1 MRLTR
6 KSIMSAMMW
15 MAVLPC
21 MGESGDK
28 YELVTNLDQ
37 LTPNESEII
46 ICSTK
51 NKTALVKKFEEMNN
65 PPKPNT
71 TAIEFDGP
79 MAVENENVAVFEFSK
94 DKSNKCNLKY
104 IAASGKT
111 KEYLYCRGDN
121 ESLILTSGKSDT
133 KLTITFD
140 GINAKIKHQYNFIRS
155 SGNGNRFEFGSYG
168 TDYTVQIYKKVAYS
182 TTESLT
188 LNPQNTWEA
197 NISGKDLKGKCIK
210 EVKLERDFVADG
222 GWYTICLPF
231 SLNANEISTLFHD
244 AKFQE
249 FSGVSTN
256 STTKGTELNFKS
268 VTATEAGKPYLM
280 KSVQDISMDD
290 MTFKKKV
297 IEVTAPVA
305 VTHKSEDGKEFTFT
319 GIFNPTA
326 IIGPQY
332 RILSGANGTEL
343 RIPGS
348 GTMAGFRAYFVM
360 PTDLTS
366 EQTSTTKVCMGPS
379 EATAIS
385 QIRTDAGTHGKV
397 YNMYGQFVSK
407 DPTRLASGLYIIDGK
422 KTIIK

>member
-1 MRLTR
+1 MRLTK
-6 KSIMSAMMW
+6 KSILSAMMW
-15 MAVLPC
+15 IAVLPC

-37 LTPNESEII
+37 LTHESEII

-51 NKTALVKKFEEMNN
+51 NKTALAKKFEET
-65 PPKPNT
+65 KSDNT

-79 MAVENENVAVFEFSK
+79 LAVENENVAVFKFSK
-94 DKSNKCNLKY
+94 DKTACNLRF
-104 IAASGKT
+104 IAASKRT
-111 KEYLYCRGDN
+111 KIYLCSN
-121 ESLILTSGKSDT
+121 TNDT
-133 KLTITFD
+133 YLFLASIKEDSKLTITFD
-140 GINAKIKHQYNFIRS
+140 GINAKIKHKDNVMRS
-155 SGNGNRFEFGSYG
+155 TKIGNTFNFGS
-168 TDYTVQIYKKVAYS
+168 DEEEYTVQIYKKMQP
-182 TTESLT
+182 TIESLT
-188 LNPQNTWEA
+188 LNPQKSWEETT
-197 NISGKDLKGKCIK
+197 NGKDLKGKC
-210 EVKLERDFVADG
+210 VKTVKMERAFIADG

-231 SLNANEISTLFHD
+231 SLSANEISTLFHG

-249 FSGVSTN
+249 FSGISTN
-256 STTKGTELNFKS
+256 GTTNGIELNFKS

-280 KSVQDISMDD
+280 KPVQDISMED
-290 MTFKKKV
+290 MTFEKKV

-319 GIFNPTA
+319 GIFDPTA

-407 DPTRLASGLYIIDGK
+407 DPTRLAPGLYIIDGK

>member
-1 MRLTR
+1 MRLTK

-37 LTPNESEII
+37 LTNESEII

-51 NKTALVKKFEEMNN
+51 NKTALAKKFEET
-65 PPKPNT
+65 KSDNT

-79 MAVENENVAVFEFSK
+79 LAIENEDVAVFKFYK
-94 DKSNKCNLKY
+94 DKSNGCNLKY
-104 IAASGKT
+104 IAASSIKN
-111 KEYLYCRGDN
+111 YLCSSGND
-121 ESLILTSGKSDT
+121 EDLFLLSGKSDT
-133 KLTITFD
+133 KLNITFD
-140 GINAKIKHQYNFIRS
+140 GINAKIKHQYNVIRS
-155 SGNGNRFEFGSYG
+155 TGNGNTFNFGYYG

-188 LNPQNTWEA
+188 LNPKNTWEA
-197 NISGKDLKGKCIK
+197 TISGKDLKGKCIK
-210 EVKLERDFVADG
+210 EVKLERAFVADG

-231 SLNANEISTLFHD
+231 SLNANEISTLFHG

-249 FSGVSTN
+249 FSGISTN

-280 KSVQDISMDD
+280 KPIQDISTKD
-290 MTFKKKV
+290 MTFEKKV

-305 VTHKSEDGKEFTFT
+305 VTHKSADGKEFTFT
-319 GIFNPTA
+319 GIFDPTA

-407 DPTRLASGLYIIDGK
+407 DPTRLAPGLYIIDGK

>member
-1 MRLTR
+1 
-6 KSIMSAMMW
+6 MMW
-15 MAVLPC
+15 IAVLPC

-28 YELVTNLDQ
+28 YELVTSLDQ
-37 LTPNESEII
+37 LENETEII

-51 NKTALVKKFEEMNN
+51 NKTALAKKFEKAKDN
-65 PPKPNT
+65 NT
-71 TAIEFDGP
+71 TSINFDGP
-79 MAVENENVAVFEFSK
+79 LAIENEDVAVFKFYK
-94 DKSNKCNLKY
+94 DKSNGCNLKY
-104 IAASGKT
+104 IAASSIKNYLCSNSNDESLYLIYGKT
-111 KEYLYCRGDN
+111 D
-121 ESLILTSGKSDT
+121 S
-133 KLTITFD
+133 KLNITFD
-140 GINAKIKHQYNFIRS
+140 GINAKIKHKDNVIRS
-155 SGNGNRFEFGSYG
+155 TEKGNTFNFGYYG

-197 NISGKDLKGKCIK
+197 TISGKDLKGKCIK
-210 EVKLERDFVADG
+210 EVKMERAFIADG

-231 SLNANEISTLFHD
+231 SLNANEISTLFHG

-249 FSGVSTN
+249 FSGISTN
-256 STTKGTELNFKS
+256 GTTNGIELNFKS

-280 KSVQDISMDD
+280 KPVQDISMED
-290 MTFKKKV
+290 MTFNKKV
-297 IEVTAPVA
+297 IELTAPVA

-385 QIRTDAGTHGKV
+385 QIRTDTGTHGKV

-407 DPTRLASGLYIIDGK
+407 YPTRLAPGLYIIDGK

>member
-1 MRLTR
+1 MR
-6 KSIMSAMMW
+6 
-15 MAVLPC
+15 
-21 MGESGDK
+21 
-28 YELVTNLDQ
+28 
-37 LTPNESEII
+37 
-46 ICSTK
+46 STK
-51 NKTALVKKFEEMNN
+51 IG
-65 PPKPNT
+65 NT
-71 TAIEFDGP
+71 F
-79 MAVENENVAVFEFSK
+79 N
-94 DKSNKCNLKY
+94 
-104 IAASGKT
+104 
-111 KEYLYCRGDN
+111 
-121 ESLILTSGKSDT
+121 
-133 KLTITFD
+133 
-140 GINAKIKHQYNFIRS
+140 
-155 SGNGNRFEFGSYG
+155 FGSDG
-168 TDYTVQIYKKVAYS
+168 EEYTVQIYKKMQP
-182 TTESLT
+182 TIESLT
-188 LNPQNTWEA
+188 LNPQKSWEETT
-197 NISGKDLKGKCIK
+197 NGKDLKGKC
-210 EVKLERDFVADG
+210 VKTVKMERAFIADG

-231 SLNANEISTLFHD
+231 SLNANEISTLFHG

-249 FSGVSTN
+249 FSGISTN
-256 STTKGTELNFKS
+256 GTTNGIELNFKS

-280 KSVQDISMDD
+280 KPVQNISMED
-290 MTFKKKV
+290 MTFNKKV

-319 GIFNPTA
+319 GIFDPTA

-379 EATAIS
+379 ETTAIS

-407 DPTRLASGLYIIDGK
+407 DPTRLAPGLYIIDGK

>member
-1 MRLTR
+1 MRLTK

-37 LTPNESEII
+37 LAKEGSEII

-51 NKTALVKKFEEMNN
+51 NKTALAKKFETDNSY
-65 PPKPNT
+65 NT
-71 TAIEFDGP
+71 ITIDFDGS
-79 MAVENENVAVFEFSK
+79 MAVENENVAVFEFYK
-94 DKSNKCNLKY
+94 DNSNSCNLKY
-104 IAASGKT
+104 IAASNKT
-111 KEYLYCRGDN
+111 KIYLCSNTNDTN
-121 ESLILTSGKSDT
+121 LSLTSNKTDS

-140 GINAKIKHQYNFIRS
+140 EINAQIKHKDNFIRS
-155 SGNGNRFEFGSYG
+155 TGNGNTFNFGYYG
-168 TDYTVQIYKKVAYS
+168 KDYTVQIYKKVAYS

-188 LNPQNTWEA
+188 LNPKNTWEA
-197 NISGKDLKGKCIK
+197 TISGKDLKGKCIK

-231 SLNANEISTLFHD
+231 SLNANEISTLFHS

-256 STTKGTELNFKS
+256 STTKGIELTFKS

-280 KSVQDISMDD
+280 KPIQDISTKD
-290 MTFKKKV
+290 MTFEKKV

-319 GIFNPTA
+319 GIFDPTT

-407 DPTRLASGLYIIDGK
+407 DPTRLAPGLYIIDGK

>member
-1 MRLTR
+1 MRLTK
-6 KSIMSAMMW
+6 KSIMSAIMW

-37 LTPNESEII
+37 LTNESEII

-51 NKTALVKKFEEMNN
+51 NKTALAKKFEKAKDN
-65 PPKPNT
+65 NT
-71 TAIEFDGP
+71 TSINFDGP
-79 MAVENENVAVFEFSK
+79 LAIENEDVAVFKFYK
-94 DKSNKCNLKY
+94 DKSNGCNLKF
-104 IAASGKT
+104 IAASDPT
-111 KEYLYCRGDN
+111 KNYLCSSGDDIR
-121 ESLILTSGKSDT
+121 LFLTSGKSDT
-133 KLTITFD
+133 KLNITFD
-140 GINAKIKHQYNFIRS
+140 GINAKIKHQDNFIRS
-155 SGNGNRFEFGSYG
+155 TGNGNTFIFGYYG

-188 LNPQNTWEA
+188 LNPKNTWEA
-197 NISGKDLKGKCIK
+197 TISGKDLKGKCIK

-231 SLNANEISTLFHD
+231 SLNANEISTLFHG

-249 FSGVSTN
+249 FSGISTN
-256 STTKGTELNFKS
+256 GTTNGIELNFKS

-280 KSVQDISMDD
+280 KPVQDISMED
-290 MTFKKKV
+290 MTFNKKV

-319 GIFNPTA
+319 GIFDPTA

-407 DPTRLASGLYIIDGK
+407 DPTQLAPGLYIIDGK

>member
-1 MRLTR
+1 
-6 KSIMSAMMW
+6 MMW

-28 YELVTNLDQ
+28 YELVTSLDQ
-37 LTPNESEII
+37 LENETEII

-51 NKTALVKKFEEMNN
+51 NKTALAKKFEKAKDN
-65 PPKPNT
+65 NT
-71 TAIEFDGP
+71 TSINFDGP
-79 MAVENENVAVFEFSK
+79 LAIENEDVAVFKFYK
-94 DKSNKCNLKY
+94 DKSNGCNLKY
-104 IAASGKT
+104 IAASSIKN
-111 KEYLYCRGDN
+111 YLCSSGND
-121 ESLILTSGKSDT
+121 EDLFLLSGKSDT
-133 KLTITFD
+133 KLNITFD
-140 GINAKIKHQYNFIRS
+140 GINAKIKHQYNVIRS
-155 SGNGNRFEFGSYG
+155 TGNGNTFNFGYYG

-188 LNPQNTWEA
+188 LNPKNTWEA
-197 NISGKDLKGKCIK
+197 TISGKDLKGKCIK
-210 EVKLERDFVADG
+210 EVKLERAFVADG

-249 FSGVSTN
+249 FSGISTN
-256 STTKGTELNFKS
+256 GTTNGIELNFKS

-280 KSVQDISMDD
+280 KPVQDISMED
-290 MTFKKKV
+290 MTFNKKV

-407 DPTRLASGLYIIDGK
+407 DPTRLAPGLYIIDGK

>member
-1 MRLTR
+1 
-6 KSIMSAMMW
+6 MMW

-28 YELVTNLDQ
+28 YELVTSLNQ
-37 LTPNESEII
+37 LENETEII

-51 NKTALVKKFEEMNN
+51 NKTALAKKFEKAKDN
-65 PPKPNT
+65 NT
-71 TAIEFDGP
+71 TSINFDGP
-79 MAVENENVAVFEFSK
+79 LAIENEDVAVFKFYK
-94 DKSNKCNLKY
+94 DASACNLRF
-104 IAASGKT
+104 IAASEST
-111 KEYLYCRGDN
+111 RIFLCSSGDDKN
-121 ESLILTSGKSDT
+121 LSLLDIKKDT
-133 KLTITFD
+133 KLKITFE
-140 GINAKIKHQYNFIRS
+140 GINAIIKHQYNVIRS
-155 SGNGNRFEFGSYG
+155 TEKGNTFNFGNYG
-168 TDYTVQIYKKVAYS
+168 NKYTVQIYKKVAYS

-188 LNPQNTWEA
+188 LNPQNTWKA
-197 NISGKDLKGKCIK
+197 TISGKDLKGKCIK

-231 SLNANEISTLFHD
+231 SLNANEISTLFHG

-249 FSGVSTN
+249 FSGISTN

-280 KSVQDISMDD
+280 KPIQDISTKD
-290 MTFKKKV
+290 MTFEKKV

-319 GIFNPTA
+319 GIFDPTA

-397 YNMYGQFVSK
+397 YNMYGQFISK
-407 DPTRLASGLYIIDGK
+407 DPTRLAPGLYIIDGK

>member
-1 MRLTR
+1 M
-6 KSIMSAMMW
+6 
-15 MAVLPC
+15 
-21 MGESGDK
+21 
-28 YELVTNLDQ
+28 
-37 LTPNESEII
+37 
-46 ICSTK
+46 
-51 NKTALVKKFEEMNN
+51 
-65 PPKPNT
+65 
-71 TAIEFDGP
+71 
-79 MAVENENVAVFEFSK
+79 
-94 DKSNKCNLKY
+94 
-104 IAASGKT
+104 
-111 KEYLYCRGDN
+111 
-121 ESLILTSGKSDT
+121 
-133 KLTITFD
+133 
-140 GINAKIKHQYNFIRS
+140 
-155 SGNGNRFEFGSYG
+155 
-168 TDYTVQIYKKVAYS
+168 
-182 TTESLT
+182 
-188 LNPQNTWEA
+188 
-197 NISGKDLKGKCIK
+197 
-210 EVKLERDFVADG
+210 ERAFVADG

-231 SLNANEISTLFHD
+231 SLNANEISNLFHD

-249 FSGVSTN
+249 FSGISTN
-256 STTKGTELNFKS
+256 GTTNGIELNFKS

-280 KSVQDISMDD
+280 NPVQDISTED
-290 MTFKKKV
+290 MTFNKKV

-385 QIRTDAGTHGKV
+385 QIRTDTGTHGKV

-407 DPTRLASGLYIIDGK
+407 DPTRLAPGLYIIDGK

>member
-1 MRLTR
+1 MRLTK
-6 KSIMSAMMW
+6 KSILSAMMW

-28 YELVTNLDQ
+28 YELVTSLNQ
-37 LTPNESEII
+37 LENETEII

-51 NKTALVKKFEEMNN
+51 NKTALDKKFEETNSN
-65 PPKPNT
+65 NT

-79 MAVENENVAVFEFSK
+79 LAVENENVAVFKFSK
-94 DKSNKCNLKY
+94 DKTACNLRF
-104 IAASGKT
+104 IAASKRT
-111 KEYLYCRGDN
+111 KIYLCSN
-121 ESLILTSGKSDT
+121 TNDT
-133 KLTITFD
+133 YLFLASIKEDSKLTITFD
-140 GINAKIKHQYNFIRS
+140 GINAKIKHKDNVMRS
-155 SGNGNRFEFGSYG
+155 TKIGNTFNFGS
-168 TDYTVQIYKKVAYS
+168 DKEEYTVQIYKKMQP
-182 TTESLT
+182 TIESLT
-188 LNPQNTWEA
+188 LNPQKSWEETT
-197 NISGKDLKGKCIK
+197 NGKDLKGKC
-210 EVKLERDFVADG
+210 VKTVKMERAFIADG

-231 SLNANEISTLFHD
+231 SLNANEISNLFNG

-249 FSGVSTN
+249 FSGISTN
-256 STTKGTELNFKS
+256 GTTNGIELNFKS

-280 KSVQDISMDD
+280 KPVQDISMED
-290 MTFKKKV
+290 MTFNKKV
-297 IEVTAPVA
+297 IELTAPVA
-305 VTHKSEDGKEFTFT
+305 VTHKSEDGKEFSFT
-319 GIFNPTA
+319 GIFDPTA

-407 DPTRLASGLYIIDGK
+407 DPTRLAPGLYIIDGK

>member
-1 MRLTR
+1 
-6 KSIMSAMMW
+6 MMW

-28 YELVTNLDQ
+28 YELVTSLDQ
-37 LTPNESEII
+37 LENETEII

-51 NKTALVKKFEEMNN
+51 NKTALAKKFEKAKDN
-65 PPKPNT
+65 NT
-71 TAIEFDGP
+71 TSINFDGP
-79 MAVENENVAVFEFSK
+79 LAIENEDVAVFKFYK
-94 DKSNKCNLKY
+94 DKSNGCNLKY
-104 IAASGKT
+104 IATSSIKNYLCSNSNDESLYLIYGKT
-111 KEYLYCRGDN
+111 D
-121 ESLILTSGKSDT
+121 S
-133 KLTITFD
+133 KLNITFD
-140 GINAKIKHQYNFIRS
+140 GINAKIKHKDNVMRSTKIGNTFNFGID
-155 SGNGNRFEFGSYG
+155 GEE
-168 TDYTVQIYKKVAYS
+168 YTVQIYKKMQP
-182 TTESLT
+182 TIESLT
-188 LNPQNTWEA
+188 LNPQKSWEETT
-197 NISGKDLKGKCIK
+197 NGKDLKGKC
-210 EVKLERDFVADG
+210 VKTVKMERDFIADG

-231 SLNANEISTLFHD
+231 SLNANEISTLFHG

-280 KSVQDISMDD
+280 KPVQDISTED
-290 MTFKKKV
+290 MTFEKKV
-297 IEVTAPVA
+297 IEMTAPVA

-319 GIFNPTA
+319 GIFDPTA

-407 DPTRLASGLYIIDGK
+407 DPTRLAPGLYIIDGK

>member
-1 MRLTR
+1 MRLTK
-6 KSIMSAMMW
+6 KSILSAMMW

-28 YELVTNLDQ
+28 YELVTSLDQ
-37 LTPNESEII
+37 LENETEII

-51 NKTALVKKFEEMNN
+51 NKTALAKKFEKEKDN
-65 PPKPNT
+65 NT
-71 TAIEFDGP
+71 TSINFDGP
-79 MAVENENVAVFEFSK
+79 LAVENENVAVFEFSK
-94 DKSNKCNLKY
+94 DKYNGCNLKY
-104 IAASGKT
+104 IAASSIKN
-111 KEYLYCRGDN
+111 YLCSSADDKRLY
-121 ESLILTSGKSDT
+121 LIDGATDT
-133 KLTITFD
+133 KLKITFE
-140 GINAKIKHQYNFIRS
+140 GINAIIKHQYNFIRS
-155 SGNGNRFEFGSYG
+155 TGNGNTFNFGYYG

-188 LNPQNTWEA
+188 LNPKNTWEA
-197 NISGKDLKGKCIK
+197 TISGKDLKGKCIK
-210 EVKLERDFVADG
+210 EVKLERDFVDDG

-231 SLNANEISTLFHD
+231 SLNANEISNLFHD

-280 KSVQDISMDD
+280 KPVQDISTKD
-290 MTFKKKV
+290 MTFEKKV

-305 VTHKSEDGKEFTFT
+305 VTHKSADGKEFTFT
-319 GIFNPTA
+319 GIFDPTA

-385 QIRTDAGTHGKV
+385 QIRTDTGTHGKV

-407 DPTRLASGLYIIDGK
+407 DPTQLAPGLYIIDGK

>member
-1 MRLTR
+1 MRLTK

-37 LTPNESEII
+37 LTNESEII

-51 NKTALVKKFEEMNN
+51 NKTALAKKFEET
-65 PPKPNT
+65 KSDNT

-79 MAVENENVAVFEFSK
+79 LAIENEDVAVFKFYK
-94 DKSNKCNLKY
+94 DKSNGCNLKY
-104 IAASGKT
+104 IAASSIKNYLCSNSNDESLYLIYGKT
-111 KEYLYCRGDN
+111 D
-121 ESLILTSGKSDT
+121 S
-133 KLTITFD
+133 KLNITFD
-140 GINAKIKHQYNFIRS
+140 GINAKIKHKDNVMRSTKIGNTFNFGID
-155 SGNGNRFEFGSYG
+155 GEE
-168 TDYTVQIYKKVAYS
+168 YTVQIYKKMQP
-182 TTESLT
+182 TIESLT
-188 LNPQNTWEA
+188 LNPQKSWEETT
-197 NISGKDLKGKCIK
+197 NGKDLKGKC
-210 EVKLERDFVADG
+210 VKTVKMERAFIADG

-231 SLNANEISTLFHD
+231 SLNANEISTLFHG

-249 FSGVSTN
+249 FSGISTN
-256 STTKGTELNFKS
+256 GTTNGIELNFKS

-280 KSVQDISMDD
+280 KPVQNISMED
-290 MTFKKKV
+290 MTFNKKV

-319 GIFNPTA
+319 GIFDPTA

-407 DPTRLASGLYIIDGK
+407 DPTRLAPGLYIIDGK

>member
-1 MRLTR
+1 MRLTK

-28 YELVTNLDQ
+28 YELVTSLNQ
-37 LTPNESEII
+37 LENETEII

-51 NKTALVKKFEEMNN
+51 NKTALAKKFEETNSN
-65 PPKPNT
+65 NT

-79 MAVENENVAVFEFSK
+79 LAIENKDVAVFKFYK
-94 DKSNKCNLKY
+94 DASACNLRF
-104 IAASGKT
+104 IAASKPT
-111 KEYLYCRGDN
+111 KIYLCSSGNDEN
-121 ESLILTSGKSDT
+121 LSLLNVRRDT
-133 KLTITFD
+133 KLKITFN
-140 GINAKIKHQYNFIRS
+140 GINAIIKHKYNVMRS
-155 SGNGNRFEFGSYG
+155 TEIGNNFYFGNYG
-168 TDYTVQIYKKVAYS
+168 EIYTVQIYKKVQP

-188 LNPQNTWEA
+188 LNPQKSWEETT
-197 NISGKDLKGKCIK
+197 NGKDLKGTC
-210 EVKLERDFVADG
+210 VKTVKMERAFIADG

-231 SLNANEISTLFHD
+231 SLNANEISTLFHG

-249 FSGVSTN
+249 FSGISTN
-256 STTKGTELNFKS
+256 DTTNGIELNFKS

-280 KSVQDISMDD
+280 KPVLDISMED

-348 GTMAGFRAYFVM
+348 GIMAGFRAYFVM

-407 DPTRLASGLYIIDGK
+407 DPTRLAPGLYIIDGK

>member
-1 MRLTR
+1 MRLTK
-6 KSIMSAMMW
+6 KSILSAMMW

-28 YELVTNLDQ
+28 YELVTSLNQ
-37 LTPNESEII
+37 LENETEII

-51 NKTALVKKFEEMNN
+51 NKTALAKKFEKEKDN
-65 PPKPNT
+65 NT
-71 TAIEFDGP
+71 TSINFDGP
-79 MAVENENVAVFEFSK
+79 LAVENENVAVFKFYK
-94 DKSNKCNLKY
+94 DKSNGCNLKY
-104 IAASGKT
+104 IAASSIKN
-111 KEYLYCRGDN
+111 YLCSSADDKRLY
-121 ESLILTSGKSDT
+121 LIDGATDT
-133 KLTITFD
+133 KLKITFE
-140 GINAKIKHQYNFIRS
+140 GINAIIKHQYNVIRS
-155 SGNGNRFEFGSYG
+155 TEKGNTFNFGNYG
-168 TDYTVQIYKKVAYS
+168 NKYTVQIYKKVAYS

-188 LNPQNTWEA
+188 LNPQNTWKA
-197 NISGKDLKGKCIK
+197 TISGKDLKGKCIK
-210 EVKLERDFVADG
+210 EVKLERDFVDDG

-231 SLNANEISTLFHD
+231 SLNANEISTLFHG

-280 KSVQDISMDD
+280 KPVQDISTKD
-290 MTFKKKV
+290 MTFEKKV

-305 VTHKSEDGKEFTFT
+305 VTHKSADGKEFTFT
-319 GIFNPTA
+319 GIFDPTA

-407 DPTRLASGLYIIDGK
+407 DPTRLAPGLYIIDGK

>member
-1 MRLTR
+1 
-6 KSIMSAMMW
+6 MMW

-37 LTPNESEII
+37 LTNESEII

-51 NKTALVKKFEEMNN
+51 NKTALAKKFEET
-65 PPKPNT
+65 KSDNT
-71 TAIEFDGP
+71 TAIKFDGP
-79 MAVENENVAVFEFSK
+79 LAIENEDVAVFKFYK
-94 DKSNKCNLKY
+94 DKSNVCNLKY
-104 IAASGKT
+104 IAASSIKN
-111 KEYLYCRGDN
+111 YLCSSGND
-121 ESLILTSGKSDT
+121 EDLSLLSGKSDT
-133 KLTITFD
+133 KLNITFD

-155 SGNGNRFEFGSYG
+155 TGNGNTFNFGYYG
-168 TDYTVQIYKKVAYS
+168 KDYTVQIYKKVAYS

-197 NISGKDLKGKCIK
+197 TISGKDLKGKCIK

-222 GWYTICLPF
+222 GWYTICIPF
-231 SLNANEISTLFHD
+231 SLNANEISTLFHG

-256 STTKGTELNFKS
+256 GTTNGIELNFKS

-280 KSVQDISMDD
+280 KPVQDISTED
-290 MTFKKKV
+290 MTFEKKV

-305 VTHKSEDGKEFTFT
+305 VTHKSEDGKEFSFT
-319 GIFNPTA
+319 GIFDPTA

-407 DPTRLASGLYIIDGK
+407 DPTRLAPGLYIIDGK

>member
-1 MRLTR
+1 MRLTK
-6 KSIMSAMMW
+6 KSIMSAIMW

-37 LTPNESEII
+37 LTNESEII

-51 NKTALVKKFEEMNN
+51 NKTALAKKFEET
-65 PPKPNT
+65 KSDNT

-79 MAVENENVAVFEFSK
+79 LAIENEDVAVFKFYK
-94 DKSNKCNLKY
+94 DKSNGCNLKY
-104 IAASGKT
+104 IAASSIKNYLCSNSNDESLYLIYGKT
-111 KEYLYCRGDN
+111 D
-121 ESLILTSGKSDT
+121 S
-133 KLTITFD
+133 KLNITFD
-140 GINAKIKHQYNFIRS
+140 GINAKIKHKDNVIRS
-155 SGNGNRFEFGSYG
+155 TEKGNTFNFGYYG

-197 NISGKDLKGKCIK
+197 TISGKDLKGKCIK
-210 EVKLERDFVADG
+210 EVKMERAFIADG

-231 SLNANEISTLFHD
+231 SLNANEISTLFHG

-249 FSGVSTN
+249 FSGISTN
-256 STTKGTELNFKS
+256 GTTNGIELNFKS

-280 KSVQDISMDD
+280 KPVQDISMED
-290 MTFKKKV
+290 MTFEKKV

-407 DPTRLASGLYIIDGK
+407 DPTRLAPGLYIIDGK

>member
-1 MRLTR
+1 MRLTK

-28 YELVTNLDQ
+28 YELVTSLDQ
-37 LTPNESEII
+37 LENETEII

-51 NKTALVKKFEEMNN
+51 NKTALAKKFEETNSN
-65 PPKPNT
+65 NT

-79 MAVENENVAVFEFSK
+79 LAIENKDVAVFKFYK
-94 DKSNKCNLKY
+94 DASACNLRF
-104 IAASGKT
+104 IAASKPT
-111 KEYLYCRGDN
+111 KIYLCSSGNDEN
-121 ESLILTSGKSDT
+121 LSLLNVRRDT
-133 KLTITFD
+133 KLKITFN
-140 GINAKIKHQYNFIRS
+140 GINAIIKHKYNVMRS
-155 SGNGNRFEFGSYG
+155 TEIGNNFYFGNYG
-168 TDYTVQIYKKVAYS
+168 EIYTVQIYKKVQP

-188 LNPQNTWEA
+188 LNPQKSWEETT
-197 NISGKDLKGKCIK
+197 NGKDLKGTC
-210 EVKLERDFVADG
+210 VKTVKMERAFIADG

-231 SLNANEISTLFHD
+231 SLNANEISTLFHG

-249 FSGVSTN
+249 FSGISTN

-280 KSVQDISMDD
+280 KPIQDISTKD
-290 MTFKKKV
+290 MTFEKKV

-319 GIFNPTA
+319 GIFDPTA

-379 EATAIS
+379 ETTAIS

-407 DPTRLASGLYIIDGK
+407 DPTRLAPGLYIIDGK

>member
-1 MRLTR
+1 MRLTK
-6 KSIMSAMMW
+6 KSIMSAIMW

-37 LTPNESEII
+37 LTNESEII

-51 NKTALVKKFEEMNN
+51 NKTALAKKFEET
-65 PPKPNT
+65 KSDNT

-79 MAVENENVAVFEFSK
+79 LAIENEDVAVFKFYK
-94 DKSNKCNLKY
+94 DKSNGCNLKY
-104 IAASGKT
+104 IAASSIKNYLCSNSNDESLYLIYGKT
-111 KEYLYCRGDN
+111 D
-121 ESLILTSGKSDT
+121 S
-133 KLTITFD
+133 KLNITFD
-140 GINAKIKHQYNFIRS
+140 GINAKIKHKDNVIRS
-155 SGNGNRFEFGSYG
+155 TEKGNTFNFGYYG

-188 LNPQNTWEA
+188 LNPKNTWEA
-197 NISGKDLKGKCIK
+197 TISGKDLKGKCIK

-231 SLNANEISTLFHD
+231 SLNANEISTLFHG

-249 FSGVSTN
+249 FSGISTN
-256 STTKGTELNFKS
+256 GTTNGIELNFKS

-280 KSVQDISMDD
+280 KPVQDISMED
-290 MTFKKKV
+290 MTFNKKV

-319 GIFNPTA
+319 GIFDPTA

-407 DPTRLASGLYIIDGK
+407 DPTQLAPGLYIIDGK

>member
-1 MRLTR
+1 MRLTK
-6 KSIMSAMMW
+6 KSILSAMMW
-15 MAVLPC
+15 IAVLPC
-21 MGESGDK
+21 MAESGDK
-28 YELVTNLDQ
+28 YELVTSLDQ
-37 LTPNESEII
+37 LENETEII

-51 NKTALVKKFEEMNN
+51 NKTALDKKFEETNSN
-65 PPKPNT
+65 NT

-79 MAVENENVAVFEFSK
+79 LAVENENVAVFKFSK
-94 DKSNKCNLKY
+94 DKTACNLRF
-104 IAASGKT
+104 IAASKRT
-111 KEYLYCRGDN
+111 KIYLCSN
-121 ESLILTSGKSDT
+121 TNDT
-133 KLTITFD
+133 YLFLASIKEDSKLTITFD
-140 GINAKIKHQYNFIRS
+140 GINAKIKHKDNVMRS
-155 SGNGNRFEFGSYG
+155 TKIGNTFNFGS
-168 TDYTVQIYKKVAYS
+168 DKEEYTVQIYKKMQP
-182 TTESLT
+182 TIESLT
-188 LNPQNTWEA
+188 LNPQKSWEETT
-197 NISGKDLKGKCIK
+197 NGKDLKGKC
-210 EVKLERDFVADG
+210 VKTVKMERAFIADG

-231 SLNANEISTLFHD
+231 SLNANEISNLFNG

-249 FSGVSTN
+249 FSGISTN
-256 STTKGTELNFKS
+256 GTTNGIELNFKS

-280 KSVQDISMDD
+280 KPVQDISMED
-290 MTFKKKV
+290 MTFNKKV
-297 IEVTAPVA
+297 IELTAPVA
-305 VTHKSEDGKEFTFT
+305 VTHKSEDGKEFSFT
-319 GIFNPTA
+319 GIFDPTA

-407 DPTRLASGLYIIDGK
+407 DPTRLAPGLYIIDGK

>member
-1 MRLTR
+1 MRLTK
-6 KSIMSAMMW
+6 KSILSAMMW

-28 YELVTNLDQ
+28 YELVTSLNQ
-37 LTPNESEII
+37 LENETEII
-46 ICSTK
+46 SCSTK
-51 NKTALVKKFEEMNN
+51 NKTALAKKFEKAKDN
-65 PPKPNT
+65 NT
-71 TAIEFDGP
+71 TSINFDGP
-79 MAVENENVAVFEFSK
+79 LAIENEDVAVFKFYK
-94 DKSNKCNLKY
+94 DKSNGCNLKF
-104 IAASGKT
+104 IAASKPT
-111 KEYLYCRGDN
+111 KIYLCSN
-121 ESLILTSGKSDT
+121 TNDT
-133 KLTITFD
+133 YLFLASIKEDSKLTITFD
-140 GINAKIKHQYNFIRS
+140 GINAKIKHQYNVIRS
-155 SGNGNRFEFGSYG
+155 TGNGNTFNFGYYG
-168 TDYTVQIYKKVAYS
+168 TEYTVQIYKKVAYS

-197 NISGKDLKGKCIK
+197 TISGKDLKGKCIK
-210 EVKLERDFVADG
+210 EVKLERAFVADG

-231 SLNANEISTLFHD
+231 SLNANEISTLFHG

-280 KSVQDISMDD
+280 KPVQDISTKD
-290 MTFKKKV
+290 MTFEKKV

-305 VTHKSEDGKEFTFT
+305 VTHKSADGKEFTFT
-319 GIFNPTA
+319 GIFDPTA

-407 DPTRLASGLYIIDGK
+407 DPTRLAPGLYIIDGK

>member
-1 MRLTR
+1 MRLTK
-6 KSIMSAMMW
+6 KSILSAMMW
-15 MAVLPC
+15 IAVLPC

-37 LTPNESEII
+37 LTNESEII

-51 NKTALVKKFEEMNN
+51 NKTALAKKFEET
-65 PPKPNT
+65 KSDNT

-79 MAVENENVAVFEFSK
+79 LAIENEDVAVFKFYK
-94 DKSNKCNLKY
+94 DKSNGCNLKY
-104 IAASGKT
+104 IAASSIKN
-111 KEYLYCRGDN
+111 YLCSSADDKRLY
-121 ESLILTSGKSDT
+121 LIDGATDT
-133 KLTITFD
+133 KLKITFE
-140 GINAKIKHQYNFIRS
+140 GINAIIKHQYNVIRS
-155 SGNGNRFEFGSYG
+155 TEKGNTFNFGYYG
-168 TDYTVQIYKKVAYS
+168 KDYTVQIYKKVAYS

-188 LNPQNTWEA
+188 LNPQKSWEETT
-197 NISGKDLKGKCIK
+197 NGKDLKGKC
-210 EVKLERDFVADG
+210 VKTVKMERAFIADG

-231 SLNANEISTLFHD
+231 SLNANEISTLFHG

-249 FSGVSTN
+249 FSGISTN
-256 STTKGTELNFKS
+256 GTTNGIELNFKS

-280 KSVQDISMDD
+280 KPVQDISTED
-290 MTFKKKV
+290 MTFEKKV

-407 DPTRLASGLYIIDGK
+407 DPTRLAPGLYIIDGK

>member
-1 MRLTR
+1 MRLTK
-6 KSIMSAMMW
+6 KSILSAMMW
-15 MAVLPC
+15 IAVLPC

-37 LTPNESEII
+37 LTNESEII

-51 NKTALVKKFEEMNN
+51 NKTALAKKFEKEKDN
-65 PPKPNT
+65 NT
-71 TAIEFDGP
+71 TSINFDGP
-79 MAVENENVAVFEFSK
+79 LAVENENVAVFEFSK
-94 DKSNKCNLKY
+94 DKSNGCNLKY
-104 IAASGKT
+104 IAASSIKN
-111 KEYLYCRGDN
+111 YLCSSGND
-121 ESLILTSGKSDT
+121 EDLFLLSGKSDT
-133 KLTITFD
+133 KLNITFD
-140 GINAKIKHQYNFIRS
+140 GINAKIKHQYNVIRS
-155 SGNGNRFEFGSYG
+155 TGNGNTFNFGYYG

-188 LNPQNTWEA
+188 LNPKNTWEA
-197 NISGKDLKGKCIK
+197 TISGKDLKGKCIK
-210 EVKLERDFVADG
+210 EVKMERAFIADG

-231 SLNANEISTLFHD
+231 SLNANEISTLFRG

-280 KSVQDISMDD
+280 RPVQDISTED
-290 MTFKKKV
+290 MTFEKKV
-297 IEVTAPVA
+297 IEVMAPVA

-319 GIFNPTA
+319 GIFDPTA

-407 DPTRLASGLYIIDGK
+407 DPTRLAPGLYIIDGK

>member
-1 MRLTR
+1 MRLTK

-15 MAVLPC
+15 IAVLPC

-37 LTPNESEII
+37 LTNESEII

-51 NKTALVKKFEEMNN
+51 NKTALAKKFEKAKDN
-65 PPKPNT
+65 NT
-71 TAIEFDGP
+71 TSINFDGP
-79 MAVENENVAVFEFSK
+79 LAVENENVAVFEFSK
-94 DKSNKCNLKY
+94 DKYNGCNLKY
-104 IAASGKT
+104 IAASSIKNYLCSNSNDESLYLIYGKT
-111 KEYLYCRGDN
+111 D
-121 ESLILTSGKSDT
+121 S
-133 KLTITFD
+133 KLNITFD
-140 GINAKIKHQYNFIRS
+140 GINAKIKHKDNVIRS
-155 SGNGNRFEFGSYG
+155 TEKGNTFNFGYYG

-188 LNPQNTWEA
+188 LNPKNTWEA
-197 NISGKDLKGKCIK
+197 TISGKDLKGKCIK
-210 EVKLERDFVADG
+210 EVKLERAFVADG

-231 SLNANEISTLFHD
+231 SLNANEISTLFHG

-249 FSGVSTN
+249 FSCISTN
-256 STTKGTELNFKS
+256 GTTNGIELNFKS

-280 KSVQDISMDD
+280 KPVQDISTKD
-290 MTFKKKV
+290 MTFEKKV

-305 VTHKSEDGKEFTFT
+305 VTHKSADGKEFTFT
-319 GIFNPTA
+319 GIFDPTA

-379 EATAIS
+379 ETTAIN

-407 DPTRLASGLYIIDGK
+407 DPTRLAPGLYIIDGK

>member
-1 MRLTR
+1 MRLTK
-6 KSIMSAMMW
+6 KSILSAMMW

-37 LTPNESEII
+37 LTNESEII

-51 NKTALVKKFEEMNN
+51 NKTALAKKFETDNSY
-65 PPKPNT
+65 NT
-71 TAIEFDGP
+71 ITIDFDGP
-79 MAVENENVAVFEFSK
+79 LAIENEDVAVFEFYK
-94 DKSNKCNLKY
+94 DKSNGCNLKY
-104 IAASGKT
+104 IATSSIKNYLCSNSNDESLYLIYGKT
-111 KEYLYCRGDN
+111 D
-121 ESLILTSGKSDT
+121 S
-133 KLTITFD
+133 KLNITFD
-140 GINAKIKHQYNFIRS
+140 GINAKIKHKDNVMRS
-155 SGNGNRFEFGSYG
+155 TKIGNTFNFGSYG
-168 TDYTVQIYKKVAYS
+168 EEYTVQIYKKMQP
-182 TTESLT
+182 TIESLT
-188 LNPQNTWEA
+188 LNPQKSWEETT
-197 NISGKDLKGKCIK
+197 NGKDLKGKC
-210 EVKLERDFVADG
+210 VKTVKMERDFIADG

-231 SLNANEISTLFHD
+231 SLNANEISTLFHG

-280 KSVQDISMDD
+280 KPVQDISTKD
-290 MTFKKKV
+290 MTFEKKV

-305 VTHKSEDGKEFTFT
+305 VTHKSADGKEFTFT
-319 GIFNPTA
+319 GIFDPTA

-379 EATAIS
+379 ETTAIN

-407 DPTRLASGLYIIDGK
+407 DPTRLAPGLYIIDGK

>member
-1 MRLTR
+1 MRLTK
-6 KSIMSAMMW
+6 KSILSAMMW

-37 LTPNESEII
+37 LTNESEII

-51 NKTALVKKFEEMNN
+51 NKTALAKKFEKAKDN
-65 PPKPNT
+65 NT
-71 TAIEFDGP
+71 TSINFDGP
-79 MAVENENVAVFEFSK
+79 LAIENEDVAVFKFYK
-94 DKSNKCNLKY
+94 DKSNGCNLKY
-104 IAASGKT
+104 IAASSIKN
-111 KEYLYCRGDN
+111 YLCSSGND
-121 ESLILTSGKSDT
+121 EDLFLLSGKSDT
-133 KLTITFD
+133 KLNITFD
-140 GINAKIKHQYNFIRS
+140 GINAKIKHQDNFIRS
-155 SGNGNRFEFGSYG
+155 TGNGNTFIFGYYG

-188 LNPQNTWEA
+188 MNPQNTWEA
-197 NISGKDLKGKCIK
+197 TISGKDLKGKCIK
-210 EVKLERDFVADG
+210 EVKLERAFVADG

-231 SLNANEISTLFHD
+231 SLNANEISTLFHG

-249 FSGVSTN
+249 FSGISTN
-256 STTKGTELNFKS
+256 GTTNGIELNFKS

-280 KSVQDISMDD
+280 KPVQDISMED
-290 MTFKKKV
+290 MTFNKKV

-319 GIFNPTA
+319 GIFDPTA

-407 DPTRLASGLYIIDGK
+407 DPTQLAPGLYIIDGK

>member
-1 MRLTR
+1 
-6 KSIMSAMMW
+6 MMW

-28 YELVTNLDQ
+28 YELVTSLDQ
-37 LTPNESEII
+37 LENETEII

-51 NKTALVKKFEEMNN
+51 NKTALAKKFEKAKDN
-65 PPKPNT
+65 NT
-71 TAIEFDGP
+71 TSINFDGP
-79 MAVENENVAVFEFSK
+79 LAIENEDVAVFKFYK
-94 DKSNKCNLKY
+94 DKSNGCNLKY
-104 IAASGKT
+104 IAASSIKN
-111 KEYLYCRGDN
+111 YLCSSGND
-121 ESLILTSGKSDT
+121 EDLFLLSGKSDT
-133 KLTITFD
+133 KLNITFD
-140 GINAKIKHQYNFIRS
+140 GINAKIKHQYNVIRS
-155 SGNGNRFEFGSYG
+155 TGNGNTFNFGYYG
-168 TDYTVQIYKKVAYS
+168 TDYTVQIYKKGAYS

-188 LNPQNTWEA
+188 LNPKNTWEA
-197 NISGKDLKGKCIK
+197 TISGKDLKGKCIK
-210 EVKLERDFVADG
+210 EVKLERAFVADG

-249 FSGVSTN
+249 FSGISTN
-256 STTKGTELNFKS
+256 GTTNGIELNFKS

-280 KSVQDISMDD
+280 KPVQDISMED
-290 MTFKKKV
+290 MTFNKKV

-407 DPTRLASGLYIIDGK
+407 DPTRLAPGLYIIDGK

>member
-1 MRLTR
+1 MRLTK
-6 KSIMSAMMW
+6 KSILSAMMW

-28 YELVTNLDQ
+28 YELVTSLNQ
-37 LTPNESEII
+37 LENETEII

-51 NKTALVKKFEEMNN
+51 NKTALAKKFEKAKDN
-65 PPKPNT
+65 NT
-71 TAIEFDGP
+71 TSINFDGP
-79 MAVENENVAVFEFSK
+79 LAIENEDVAVFKFYK
-94 DKSNKCNLKY
+94 DKSNGCNLKY
-104 IAASGKT
+104 IAASSIKN
-111 KEYLYCRGDN
+111 YLCSSGND
-121 ESLILTSGKSDT
+121 EDLFLLSGKSDT
-133 KLTITFD
+133 KLNITFD

-155 SGNGNRFEFGSYG
+155 TGNGNTFNFGYYG

-188 LNPQNTWEA
+188 LNPKNTWEA
-197 NISGKDLKGKCIK
+197 TISGKDLKGKCIK
-210 EVKLERDFVADG
+210 EVKLERAFVADG

-231 SLNANEISTLFHD
+231 SLNANEISTLFHG

-249 FSGVSTN
+249 FSGISTN
-256 STTKGTELNFKS
+256 GTTNGIELNFKS

-280 KSVQDISMDD
+280 KPVQDISTED
-290 MTFKKKV
+290 MTFEKKV

-319 GIFNPTA
+319 GIFDPTA

-407 DPTRLASGLYIIDGK
+407 DPTRLAPGLYIIDGK

>member
-1 MRLTR
+1 MRLTK

-28 YELVTNLDQ
+28 YELVTSLNQ
-37 LTPNESEII
+37 LENETEII

-51 NKTALVKKFEEMNN
+51 NKTALAKKFEETNSN
-65 PPKPNT
+65 NT

-79 MAVENENVAVFEFSK
+79 LAIENKDVAVFKFYK
-94 DKSNKCNLKY
+94 DASACNLRF
-104 IAASGKT
+104 IAASKPT
-111 KEYLYCRGDN
+111 KIYLCSSGNDEN
-121 ESLILTSGKSDT
+121 LSLLNVRRDT
-133 KLTITFD
+133 KLKITFN
-140 GINAKIKHQYNFIRS
+140 GINAIIKHKYNVMRS
-155 SGNGNRFEFGSYG
+155 TEIGNNFYFGNYG
-168 TDYTVQIYKKVAYS
+168 EIYTVQIYKKVQP

-188 LNPQNTWEA
+188 LNPQKSWEETT
-197 NISGKDLKGKCIK
+197 NGKDLKGTC
-210 EVKLERDFVADG
+210 VKTVKMERAFIADG

-231 SLNANEISTLFHD
+231 SLNANEISTLFHG

-249 FSGVSTN
+249 FSGISTN

-280 KSVQDISMDD
+280 KPIQDISTKD
-290 MTFKKKV
+290 MTFEKKV

-319 GIFNPTA
+319 GIFDPTA

-379 EATAIS
+379 ETTAIS

-407 DPTRLASGLYIIDGK
+407 DPTRLAPGLYIIDGK

>member
-1 MRLTR
+1 
-6 KSIMSAMMW
+6 MMW

-28 YELVTNLDQ
+28 YELVTSLDQ
-37 LTPNESEII
+37 LENETEII

-51 NKTALVKKFEEMNN
+51 NKTALAKKFEKAKDN
-65 PPKPNT
+65 NT
-71 TAIEFDGP
+71 TSINFDGP
-79 MAVENENVAVFEFSK
+79 LAIENEDVAVFKFYK
-94 DKSNKCNLKY
+94 DKSNGCNLKY
-104 IAASGKT
+104 IAASSIKN
-111 KEYLYCRGDN
+111 YLCSSGND
-121 ESLILTSGKSDT
+121 EDLFLLSGKSDT
-133 KLTITFD
+133 KLNITFD
-140 GINAKIKHQYNFIRS
+140 GINAKIKHQYNVIRS
-155 SGNGNRFEFGSYG
+155 TGNGNTFNFGYYG

-188 LNPQNTWEA
+188 LNPKNTWEA
-197 NISGKDLKGKCIK
+197 TISGKDLKGKCIK
-210 EVKLERDFVADG
+210 EVKLERAFVADG

-231 SLNANEISTLFHD
+231 SLNANEISTLFHG

-249 FSGVSTN
+249 FSGISTN
-256 STTKGTELNFKS
+256 GTTNGIELNFKS

-280 KSVQDISMDD
+280 KPVQDISTKD
-290 MTFKKKV
+290 MTFEKKV

-305 VTHKSEDGKEFTFT
+305 VTHKSADGKEFTFT
-319 GIFNPTA
+319 GIFDPTA

-407 DPTRLASGLYIIDGK
+407 DPTRLAPGLYIIDGK

>member
-1 MRLTR
+1 MRLTK

-15 MAVLPC
+15 IAVLPC

-37 LTPNESEII
+37 LTNESEII

-51 NKTALVKKFEEMNN
+51 NKTALAKKFEKAKDN
-65 PPKPNT
+65 NT
-71 TAIEFDGP
+71 TSINFDGP
-79 MAVENENVAVFEFSK
+79 LAVENENVAVFEFSK
-94 DKSNKCNLKY
+94 DKYNGCNLKY
-104 IAASGKT
+104 IAASSIKNYLCSNSNDESLYLIYGKT
-111 KEYLYCRGDN
+111 D
-121 ESLILTSGKSDT
+121 S
-133 KLTITFD
+133 KLNITFD
-140 GINAKIKHQYNFIRS
+140 GINAKIKHKDNVIRS
-155 SGNGNRFEFGSYG
+155 TEKGNTFNFGYYG

-188 LNPQNTWEA
+188 LNPKNTWEA
-197 NISGKDLKGKCIK
+197 TISGKDLKGKCIK
-210 EVKLERDFVADG
+210 EVKLERAFVADG

-231 SLNANEISTLFHD
+231 SLNANEISTLFHG

-249 FSGVSTN
+249 FSGISTN
-256 STTKGTELNFKS
+256 GTTNGIELNFKS

-280 KSVQDISMDD
+280 KPVQDISMED
-290 MTFKKKV
+290 MTFEKKV

-305 VTHKSEDGKEFTFT
+305 VTHKSADGKEFTFT
-319 GIFNPTA
+319 GIFDPTA

-348 GTMAGFRAYFVM
+348 GTMAGFRSYFVM

-407 DPTRLASGLYIIDGK
+407 DPTRLAPGLYIIDGK

>member
-1 MRLTR
+1 MRLTK
-6 KSIMSAMMW
+6 KSIMSAIMW

-28 YELVTNLDQ
+28 YELVTSLNQ
-37 LTPNESEII
+37 LENETEII

-51 NKTALVKKFEEMNN
+51 NKTALAKKFEKAKDN
-65 PPKPNT
+65 NT
-71 TAIEFDGP
+71 TSINFDGP
-79 MAVENENVAVFEFSK
+79 LAIENEDVAVFKFYK
-94 DKSNKCNLKY
+94 DASACNLRF
-104 IAASGKT
+104 IAASEST
-111 KEYLYCRGDN
+111 RIFLCSSGDDKN
-121 ESLILTSGKSDT
+121 LSLLDIKKDT
-133 KLTITFD
+133 KLKITFK
-140 GINAKIKHQYNFIRS
+140 GINAIIKHQYNVIRS
-155 SGNGNRFEFGSYG
+155 TEKGNTFNFGNYG
-168 TDYTVQIYKKVAYS
+168 NKYTVQIYKKVAYS

-188 LNPQNTWEA
+188 LNPQNTWKA
-197 NISGKDLKGKCIK
+197 TISGKDLKGKCIK

-231 SLNANEISTLFHD
+231 SLNANEISTLFHG

-249 FSGVSTN
+249 FSGISTN

-280 KSVQDISMDD
+280 KPIQDISTKD
-290 MTFKKKV
+290 MTFEKKV

-319 GIFNPTA
+319 GIFDPTA

-407 DPTRLASGLYIIDGK
+407 DPTRLAPGLYIIDGK

>member
-1 MRLTR
+1 MRLTK
-6 KSIMSAMMW
+6 KSILSAMMW

-28 YELVTNLDQ
+28 YELVTSLDQ
-37 LTPNESEII
+37 LENETEII

-51 NKTALVKKFEEMNN
+51 NKTALAKKFEKAKDN
-65 PPKPNT
+65 NT
-71 TAIEFDGP
+71 TSINFDGP
-79 MAVENENVAVFEFSK
+79 LAVENENVAVFEFSK
-94 DKSNKCNLKY
+94 DKYNGCNLKY
-104 IAASGKT
+104 IAASSIKN
-111 KEYLYCRGDN
+111 YLCSSGND
-121 ESLILTSGKSDT
+121 EDLFLLSGKSDT
-133 KLTITFD
+133 KLNITFD
-140 GINAKIKHQYNFIRS
+140 GINAKIKHQYNVIRS
-155 SGNGNRFEFGSYG
+155 TGNGNTFNFGYYG

-188 LNPQNTWEA
+188 LNPKNTWEA
-197 NISGKDLKGKCIK
+197 TISGKDLKGKCIK
-210 EVKLERDFVADG
+210 EVKLERAFVADG

-231 SLNANEISTLFHD
+231 SLNANEISTLFHG

-249 FSGVSTN
+249 FSGISTN
-256 STTKGTELNFKS
+256 GTTNGIELNFKS

-280 KSVQDISMDD
+280 KPVQNISMED
-290 MTFKKKV
+290 MTFNKKV

-319 GIFNPTA
+319 GIFDPTA

-407 DPTRLASGLYIIDGK
+407 DPTRLAPGLYIIDGK

>member
-1 MRLTR
+1 
-6 KSIMSAMMW
+6 MMW

-28 YELVTNLDQ
+28 YELVTSLDQ
-37 LTPNESEII
+37 LENETEII

-51 NKTALVKKFEEMNN
+51 NKTALAKKFEKAKDN
-65 PPKPNT
+65 NT
-71 TAIEFDGP
+71 TSINFDGP
-79 MAVENENVAVFEFSK
+79 LAIENEDVAVFKFYK
-94 DKSNKCNLKY
+94 DKSNGCNLKY
-104 IAASGKT
+104 IAASSIKN
-111 KEYLYCRGDN
+111 YLCSSGND
-121 ESLILTSGKSDT
+121 EDLFLLSGKSDT
-133 KLTITFD
+133 KLNITFD

-155 SGNGNRFEFGSYG
+155 TGNGNTFNFGYYG

-188 LNPQNTWEA
+188 LNPKNTWEA
-197 NISGKDLKGKCIK
+197 TISGKDLKGKCIK
-210 EVKLERDFVADG
+210 EVKLERAFVADG

-280 KSVQDISMDD
+280 KPIQDISTED
-290 MTFKKKV
+290 MTFEKKV

-305 VTHKSEDGKEFTFT
+305 VTHKSADGKEFTFT
-319 GIFNPTA
+319 GIFDPTA

-379 EATAIS
+379 ETTAIS

-407 DPTRLASGLYIIDGK
+407 DPTRLAPGLYIIDGK